1 MFFSRILRAAAHG
14 HEPVVFIWQKYPGDA
29 IASKLVPLA
38 YFVTG
43 LGGITWAGYNVV
55 MKEGG
60 Q

>member
-1 MFFSRILRAAAHG
+1 
-14 HEPVVFIWQKYPGDA
+14 VFTDSACLLYTLTLCRYPGDA